1 MLFGCSIH
9 LPLANIFLT
18 TFELQDVHGLGGE
31 QHHQQQ
37 GLGGGPQG
45 QGGGIPQASVRPLVR
60 PVNPVI
66 MNSEKQQH
74 QDNEMNDIKPFVPS
88 KWISLL
94 QLENVCCVKMKDMYE

>member
-1 MLFGCSIH
+1 M
-9 LPLANIFLT
+9 
-18 TFELQDVHGLGGE
+18 E
-31 QHHQQQ
+31 QHHQQP

-88 KWISLL
+88 KWIFLL
-94 QLENVCCVKMKDMYE
+94 CLKNVCSVKIKDMYGKSPREYTEQNIKG